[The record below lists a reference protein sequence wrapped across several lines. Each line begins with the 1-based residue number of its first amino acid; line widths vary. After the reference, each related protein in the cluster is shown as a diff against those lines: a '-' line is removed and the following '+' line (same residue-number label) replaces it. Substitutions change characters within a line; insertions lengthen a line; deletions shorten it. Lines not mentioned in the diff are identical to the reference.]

1 MGIEQKE
8 TRTVQ
13 EEGTSLLGQKGL
25 ERDDDSIIFTGDF
38 MYADS
43 LRISIRNKSSWRNIL
58 SQPTQGADGI

>member
-8 TRTVQ
+8 TRMVQ

-25 ERDDDSIIFTGDF
+25 ERDDDSVIFPGDF

-43 LRISIRNKSSWRNIL
+43 LGVSHRNKGSWRNIL

>member
-13 EEGTSLLGQKGL
+13 EEGTSLRGQKGF
-25 ERDDDSIIFTGDF
+25 ERDDDSVIFIGDF
-38 MYADS
+38 IYADS
-43 LRISIRNKSSWRNIL
+43 LGLSHRNKSSWRNIL